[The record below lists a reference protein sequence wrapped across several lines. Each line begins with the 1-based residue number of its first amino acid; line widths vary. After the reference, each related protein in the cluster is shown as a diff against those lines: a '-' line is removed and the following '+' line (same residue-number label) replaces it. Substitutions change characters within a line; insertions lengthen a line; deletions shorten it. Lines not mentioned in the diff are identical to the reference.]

1 MKIIIYEIYN
11 EGNMNI
17 KYKIDSVDRNIDI
30 DNNNLK

>member
-11 EGNMNI
+11 EGRMII

-30 DNNNLK
+30 DNNKLK